1 MPLCDRNKPDWLRM
15 IRSALKTLD
24 YFEDHLDELVTDA
37 AVGTRIMEGMC
48 SVQYNVPIWSKFR
61 VFIYPFLSTT
71 KYSAEGRA

>member
-1 MPLCDRNKPDWLRM
+1 MPFCDRNKPDWLRM

-48 SVQYNVPIWSKFR
+48 SVLLSIYLLYNTTLQFGVNSSIR
-61 VFIYPFLSTT
+61 LSIF
-71 KYSAEGRA
+71 KHN